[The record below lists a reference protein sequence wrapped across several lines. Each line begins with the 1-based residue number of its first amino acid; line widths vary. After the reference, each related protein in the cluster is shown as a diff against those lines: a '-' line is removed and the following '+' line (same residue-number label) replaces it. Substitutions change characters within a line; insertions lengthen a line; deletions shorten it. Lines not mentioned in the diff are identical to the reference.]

1 MNKTH
6 TTIESYIIEAVR
18 KRREELKISPNKL
31 SLEMGLVRNFVN
43 YTETYTLGYKYNS
56 THLNELAKILD
67 CSISDFY
74 PPKYVEENCIEEYH
88 EIRERR
94 RQELEKS
101 KKRGKTE

>member
-1 MNKTH
+1 MIKNH
-6 TTIESYIIEAVR
+6 TTIELYIIEAVR

-31 SLEMGLVRNFVN
+31 SLEIGLVRNFVSCPEN
-43 YTETYTLGYKYNS
+43 YTLGYKYNS
-56 THLNELAKILD
+56 NHLNELAKILD

-101 KKRGKTE
+101 KMQGK

>member
-6 TTIESYIIEAVR
+6 TTIELYIIEAVR

-31 SLEMGLVRNFVN
+31 SLEIGLARNFIKYVEDH
-43 YTETYTLGYKYNS
+43 TCGYKYNS
-56 THLNELAKILD
+56 NHLNELAKILD

-88 EIRERR
+88 EIREQK
-94 RQELEKS
+94 RQELEKQR
-101 KKRGKTE
+101 K

>member
-1 MNKTH
+1 MIKNH
-6 TTIESYIIEAVR
+6 TTIELYIIEAVR

-31 SLEMGLVRNFVN
+31 SLEIGLVRNFVSC
-43 YTETYTLGYKYNS
+43 TENYTLGYKYNS
-56 THLNELAKILD
+56 NHLNELAKILD

>member
-6 TTIESYIIEAVR
+6 TTIESYIIEAVKQIR
-18 KRREELKISPNKL
+18 LKKDINPHRL
-31 SLEMGLVRNFVN
+31 SLELGIVHDFVRK
-43 YTETYTLGYKYNS
+43 TEAYTLGYKYNS
-56 THLNELAKILD
+56 NHLNELAKILD

-94 RQELEKS
+94 RKESEDL
-101 KKRGKTE
+101 KKKES